1 VRGSDALAARL
12 EELLA
17 RENVAHRVEMIGS
30 FCMEECSRGVSV
42 RVGDRQYREI
52 RPENAESFF
61 SSEILP
67 LIAAEESK

>member
-1 VRGSDALAARL
+1 
-12 EELLA
+12 
-17 RENVAHRVEMIGS
+17 
-30 FCMEECSRGVSV
+30 
-42 RVGDRQYREI
+42 VGDRQYREI